1 MPAPPSAGFWALS
14 QVYGPRAPGPAWPG
28 ALGSLARA
36 SIRVLLGPLAQC
48 SASGPRASLS
58 LESVAVLGGPVAPP
72 AASRPPGAGAPG
84 AVPCP
89 GPGGLS
95 HSSAPVGRR
104 PSVPR
109 LAASCFVFLSLFL
122 RSSLRFPPP
131 FCGATPAPPHHPP
144 RLSCLFPPLLPL
156 ARSFPRF
163 AFSLCC
169 FLWLSSLVP
178 LRFLGPG
185 PPGPPGLSGPGALRP
200 SEQLALTDVE
210 SVRGPRPR

>member
-1 MPAPPSAGFWALS
+1 MPAPPSAGFWAPS
-14 QVYGPRAPGPAWPG
+14 HVYGPRAPGPAWPG
-28 ALGSLARA
+28 ALGCPARA
-36 SIRVLLGPLAQC
+36 SICVLLGPLAQC
-48 SASGPRASLS
+48 SASGPRASLF
-58 LESVAVLGGPVAPP
+58 LVSVAGLGGPVAPP

-131 FCGATPAPPHHPP
+131 FCGATPAPPHPP
-144 RLSCLFPPLLPL
+144 APSFLRLPFLASFCAVLPALRVLPLLLLVAFISCPFAL
-156 ARSFPRF
+156 PWAR
-163 AFSLCC
+163 AA
-169 FLWLSSLVP
+169 WA
-178 LRFLGPG
+178 PG
-185 PPGPPGLSGPGALRP
+185 PFWP
-200 SEQLALTDVE
+200 
-210 SVRGPRPR
+210 RGPAAVRTIGSHRR